1 MWDFSHRRRHF
12 VLGLSSGA
20 KPTTSV
26 GAGRRP
32 PVHVLP
38 LDDTHKVPM
47 MVGRMA
53 SQARNSADPVP
64 GVVWLNPQQES
75 FAGDVVRAAGI
86 DVVAAGCPGTRRA
99 PAPASLLG
107 VTPTDDFRRTIADHA
122 DTALI
127 VLAADADVRDALTHP
142 DSLARGVADSHAPIY
157 TTEPLAG
164 SLNALARLHGEH
176 PKFSARVHRIPTFA
190 AAPGF
195 VATLASLES
204 FGVPRSL
211 DLACRASRG
220 SISLG
225 GLLLGAMEFVVSTL
239 GEPESMDASIS
250 GLDALAGLRLAPG
263 ETLDRI
269 AGDLSAHL
277 RFADGR
283 SAAVSLSDQGG
294 AWFRGATILGA
305 GGCIRADDRSMSRT
319 DATGEEIDESAPDGA
334 TQVGLAGLLVRE
346 IRGRLEG
353 RIIATPDVRLEA
365 AYALAEAALLS
376 ARTGQPEY
384 PATIR
389 RMAGVV

>member
-1 MWDFSHRRRHF
+1 
-12 VLGLSSGA
+12 
-20 KPTTSV
+20 
-26 GAGRRP
+26 
-32 PVHVLP
+32 
-38 LDDTHKVPM
+38 M
-47 MVGRMA
+47 MVSRMPR
-53 SQARNSADPVP
+53 QARNSADPVP

-75 FAGDVVRAAGI
+75 LAEHVVRAAGI
-86 DVVAAGCPGTRRA
+86 DVIAAGCPGARRA

-107 VTPTDDFRRTIADHA
+107 VSLADDFRRTIADHPDA
-122 DTALI
+122 ATL

-142 DSLARGVADSHAPIY
+142 DSLARGVAESYAPIF

-164 SLNALARLHGEH
+164 TLNAVARLHGDH

-195 VATLASLES
+195 AATLASLES
-204 FGVPRSL
+204 FGGPRSL
-211 DLACRASRG
+211 DLACRAARG

-225 GLLLGAMEFVVSTL
+225 GLLLGAMEFVVLTL
-239 GEPESMDASIS
+239 GEPESIDASIS

-294 AWFRGATILGA
+294 VWFRGATILGA

-319 DATGEEIDESAPDGA
+319 DSAGEEIDESTPDSA
-334 TQVGLAGLLVRE
+334 MQVGLAGLLARE
-346 IRGRLEG
+346 VRGRLEG
-353 RIIATPDVRLEA
+353 RIVATPDVRVEA